1 MTYTKV
7 LQQKD
12 GLYTVKIVSTFLL
25 FFTRIKTIKNL
36 TASDVKFMKVPWGK
50 IVLNSDIQNDIY
62 PLREL

>member
-1 MTYTKV
+1 MTYTEV

-36 TASDVKFMKVPWGK
+36 TASDVKFMKVPLGK
-50 IVLNSDIQNDIY
+50 FY
-62 PLREL
+62 

>member
-1 MTYTKV
+1 MTYTEV

-50 IVLNSDIQNDIY
+50 ILLKNDIY
-62 PLREL
+62 PQREL